1 MLDMSTLLKLTDPVF
16 DKFKIPTIESQ
27 LRIVQA
33 QLMFLQSQSDILSNL
48 SNTTVLESMAI
59 TQLCNDCKAQ
69 CTVLRDIESHLMLL
83 LSQI

>member
-33 QLMFLQSQSDILSNL
+33 QLLFLQSQSDILSNL

-59 TQLCNDCKAQ
+59 TQLCNDCKTQ